1 MIEWWSLLQEDY
13 IIRAL
18 LVGLGVSLM
27 SGPLG
32 VFVIWQRL
40 AFFGDTLAHSG
51 LLGVT
56 IALAF
61 HVHLMVGVACVALIV
76 ALLLLGLRAKLPF
89 SYDAIL
95 GILSPTI
102 LAIGLIALSS
112 LEGIKVD
119 VLGFLIGDILAVDW
133 WDIAWVFSV
142 AGLGLI
148 ILTRIWSAL
157 IRCAIDEDLAAV
169 EGVKVKRVQFCF
181 VMLLALFVALAVKI
195 VGVLLITA
203 FLIIPAATSRFVA
216 RTPEQMAVGACVVGA
231 LGTFL
236 GVNGAI
242 LLDWPVGPAIV
253 VSLASV
259 FAITSFFQRN

>member
-1 MIEWWSLLQEDY
+1 MSEWWALVQQDY
-13 IIRAL
+13 IIRAF
-18 LVGLGVSLM
+18 LVGIGVSLM

-61 HVHLMVGVACVALIV
+61 HAHLMIGVACVAIV
-76 ALLLLGLRAKLPF
+76 IALLLLTLREKLPF

-102 LAIGLIALSS
+102 LAVGLIALSS

-133 WDIAWVFSV
+133 WDIASVFAVS
-142 AGLGLI
+142 GIGFLI
-148 ILTRIWSAL
+148 LMRIWSPL
-157 IRCAIDEDLAAV
+157 IRCAIDQDLAAV
-169 EGVKVKRVQFCF
+169 EGVKVKKVQFYF
-181 VMLLALFVALAVKI
+181 VVLLALFIALAVKI

-203 FLIIPAATSRFVA
+203 FLIIPAATSRFLA
-216 RTPEQMAVGACVVGA
+216 RSPEQMAAGACLVGAV
-231 LGTFL
+231 GTFL
-236 GVNGAI
+236 GINSAI
-242 LLDWPVGPAIV
+242 FADWPVGPAIV
-253 VSLASV
+253 VSLAGIFTLFSV
-259 FAITSFFQRN
+259 FRRG

>member
-32 VFVIWQRL
+32 IFVIWQRL

-61 HVHLMVGVACVALIV
+61 HLNLMVGVACVALII

-102 LAIGLIALSS
+102 LATGLIALNC
-112 LEGIKVD
+112 LKGIKVD

-133 WDIAWVFSV
+133 WDIAWVFLV
-142 AGLGLI
+142 TGVGLF
-148 ILTRIWSAL
+148 ILSKIWSAL

-169 EGVKVKRVQFCF
+169 EGVKVKKVQFCF
-181 VMLLALFVALAVKI
+181 VMLLALFIALAVKI

-203 FLIIPAATSRFVA
+203 FLIIPAAASRFIA
-216 RTPEQMAVGACVVGA
+216 ATPEQMALGACVVGA

-236 GVNGAI
+236 GVNSAI

-253 VSLASV
+253 VCLASIFV
-259 FAITSFFQRN
+259 IMGLFRQN